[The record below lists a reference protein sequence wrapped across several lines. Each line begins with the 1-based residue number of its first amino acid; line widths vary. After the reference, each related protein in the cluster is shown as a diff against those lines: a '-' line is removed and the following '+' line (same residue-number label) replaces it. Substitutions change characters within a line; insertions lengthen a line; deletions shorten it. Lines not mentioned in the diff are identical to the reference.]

1 MTIQGGKEMNKLLK
15 ISMPALLILGLML
28 GTGCAAK
35 GPPAPHAES
44 AVPPPPG
51 MMKESTDEDG
61 YRTGGGEYGEAGI
74 DRKIVKTGYL
84 TLEVDDTV
92 EAMNGVAAVAKELG
106 GYVVSSQ
113 KHEDDGTTYGRVS
126 IRVPAE
132 RFDEAFDRL
141 RKLAIDVPYE
151 STDSRDVTEEYTDL
165 EAQLRNLEAT
175 EAQYLALLEKAETV
189 EDILAVQRELSHV
202 RGEIER
208 IKGRMQYLERT
219 SDMSLIEVNLQET
232 KPLGQAGWTALQT
245 LESAARGLI
254 TFGRV
259 LGDVAI
265 WLVIFCPI
273 WIPIIFLIRFLRRRR
288 KAKAQVSNKP
298 TREQST

>member
-1 MTIQGGKEMNKLLK
+1 MNKLLK
-15 ISMPALLILGLML
+15 ISMPILLILGLL
-28 GTGCAAK
+28 VAGCAQ
-35 GPPAPHAES
+35 APE
-44 AVPPPPG
+44 AVVAPPPQAEEAYS
-51 MMKESTDEDG
+51 KTEQ
-61 YRTGGGEYGEAGI
+61 YRTGGGEYGESGI

-92 EAMNGVAAVAKELG
+92 EAMNGVAAIAKELG
-106 GYVVSSQ
+106 GYVVSSN
-113 KHEDDGTTYGRVS
+113 KHEDDSTTYGRVS

-141 RKLAIDVPYE
+141 RQLAIAVPYE
-151 STDSRDVTEEYTDL
+151 NTDSRDVTEEYTDL

-175 EAQYLALLEKAETV
+175 EAQYLALLDKAETV
-189 EDILAVQRELSHV
+189 EDILNVQRALSDV

-232 KPLGQAGWTALQT
+232 SPLGGTGWNALET
-245 LESAARGLI
+245 FKSAISGLV
-254 TFGRV
+254 TFGKV
-259 LGDVAI
+259 LANIAI